1 MLRSWQMFHWQ
12 QQKSPSK
19 NISTWKKKQKK
30 RNLTRSSASINI
42 IFGGWSAADAADSK
56 ANTST
61 NQTIGDW
68 NQKL

>member
-1 MLRSWQMFHWQ
+1 MLRSWQIFHRQ
-12 QQKSPSK
+12 QQKASSK
-19 NISTWKKKQKK
+19 NILHENKKQKK
-30 RNLTRSSASINI
+30 CDLTRSSASINI

>member
-1 MLRSWQMFHWQ
+1 MFHWQ
-12 QQKSPSK
+12 QQKSHSK
-19 NISTWKKKQKK
+19 NIFTWKKKKQKK
-30 RNLTRSSASINI
+30 CNLTRSSASINI